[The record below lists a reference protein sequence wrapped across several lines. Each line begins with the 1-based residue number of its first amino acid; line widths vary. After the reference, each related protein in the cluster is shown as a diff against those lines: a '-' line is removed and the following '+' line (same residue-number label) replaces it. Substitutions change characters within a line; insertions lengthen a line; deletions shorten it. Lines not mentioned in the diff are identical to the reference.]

1 MIKTIYNKI
10 MNLKSIPKKIK
21 IPISLQ
27 VSIFLIIVAFIPV
40 VVMMALNT
48 YEKQQ
53 LSMLENSNVQQGRI
67 LSAALQATGK
77 SEIEKEFAV
86 KILSAMNRNFDSR
99 IRILN
104 SSAELIADSA
114 ILPAEKNIQKK
125 TSAAVQNNGNYN
137 SSSKNIVKSAKRS
150 FIYRFFSFPI
160 RAYRKLFRPP
170 VENLYD
176 SADFYNEKE
185 FYKGEEIQ
193 QALNGKY
200 GAKTRISTGNQI
212 SVTLYSAIPVT
223 SASGETYGIVLVSRS
238 TYRILQNLYELR
250 LDLAKIY
257 LRSLIA
263 VLIIAL
269 FLTFRISFPLK
280 KLSRQAVSCADKKG
294 RLLFT
299 KFSGNNR
306 NDEIG
311 ELSRSFSTLIENLN
325 KRIKFSQAFSSD
337 ISHEFKNPLT
347 AIRSSAELLS
357 AEDLDEEDRTVLS
370 QAVIEEV
377 KHLELLLNGIR
388 KISRIDAG
396 EDSQPEPV
404 AVIPFIQNVT
414 ARISRK
420 YPECKINVHNASSE
434 SENFLYS
441 LPEDYF
447 SRVLENLIDN
457 AASFGTEVLITANL
471 TGSKK
476 LCITVEDNGKGIGEE
491 NKDKIFSR
499 FYSER
504 QNEEKSEHTGLGLS
518 IVKAIA
524 EAMEGKVTVE
534 KSEKLGGACF
544 TVIL

>member
-1 MIKTIYNKI
+1 
-10 MNLKSIPKKIK
+10 MNLKSISKKIK

-27 VSIFLIIVAFIPV
+27 ISIFLIIVAFIPV

-67 LSAALQATGK
+67 LSAALQATGRT
-77 SEIEKEFAV
+77 EIEKEFAV

-114 ILPAEKNIQKK
+114 IIPAEENHQKK
-125 TSAAVQNNGNYN
+125 TSAAVQNNRNYN
-137 SSSKNIVKSAKRS
+137 FSSKNIVKSAKGS

-170 VENLYD
+170 VENLYA
-176 SADFYNEKE
+176 SADFYSEKE

-263 VLIIAL
+263 VLIITL

-311 ELSRSFSTLIENLN
+311 ELSRSLSTLIENLN

-396 EDSQPEPV
+396 EDSQSEPV

-457 AASFGTEVLITANL
+457 AASFGTEVLITVNL
-471 TGSKK
+471 IESKK
-476 LCITVEDNGKGIGEE
+476 LCITVEDNGKGVCEE

-504 QNEEKSEHTGLGLS
+504 QHEEKSEHTGLGLS
-518 IVKAIA
+518 IVKAIT
-524 EAMEGKVTVE
+524 ETMEGKVTVD
-534 KSEKLGGACF
+534 KSEKLGGARF
-544 TVIL
+544 TVIM